1 MTLLE
6 VCVESVASF
15 RAAVDGGAGRVELCS
30 ALSVGGLTP
39 SLGLLRRVKCQP
51 LPTVPVF
58 VMVRPR
64 DGDFVYS
71 DPEELAVMEED
82 VVRLRDAGADG
93 FVFGVLTADG
103 RVDSQACRRLLD
115 KAGPLPCTFHRA
127 IDVAAD
133 PFDALETVIELGFK
147 RVLTSGQQAS
157 AEQGVDMLRR
167 LRQRAGDRIVVMA
180 GAGVTAANARLI
192 VDGAGVSEVHGSAS
206 RFVSN
211 AAGSVSM
218 GHQPESLQRRVTC
231 QQIVADMVRA
241 IR

>member
-71 DPEELAVMEED
+71 DPEGTLNPVKPSK
-82 VVRLRDAGADG
+82 
-93 FVFGVLTADG
+93 T
-103 RVDSQACRRLLD
+103 Q
-115 KAGPLPCTFHRA
+115 
-127 IDVAAD
+127 
-133 PFDALETVIELGFK
+133 
-147 RVLTSGQQAS
+147 
-157 AEQGVDMLRR
+157 
-167 LRQRAGDRIVVMA
+167 
-180 GAGVTAANARLI
+180 
-192 VDGAGVSEVHGSAS
+192 
-206 RFVSN
+206 
-211 AAGSVSM
+211 
-218 GHQPESLQRRVTC
+218 
-231 QQIVADMVRA
+231 
-241 IR
+241 